1 MPQTYWSKITQV
13 EPSVGKTKQGK
24 PVRTVRTDSGKE
36 VSLMGTFQQL
46 ASLQPGADIEHS
58 QPSEFNGRH
67 YATLVLASS
76 PTNNTPKRPDPPI
89 LGGLPKAVS
98 APASPTWEEYKG
110 MAFAAHS
117 LAEML
122 EPDLPHH
129 ENEPFIDRSSARTA
143 IVNTVMIAFSNG
155 KVQAPK
161 PDTRDPWVGPEEH
174 EPEIPDQD
182 VPWPEDAA

>member
-76 PTNNTPKRPDPPI
+76 PTNNTQASRTPP
-89 LGGLPKAVS
+89 PAAKPAAVS
-98 APASPTWEEYKG
+98 APASPTWAEYKS

-161 PDTRDPWVGPEEH
+161 PEREPGQDDDTTPFDD
-174 EPEIPDQD
+174 I
-182 VPWPEDAA
+182 PWPEDAA